1 MSKIESI
8 TIKNFRGI
16 KSLETTSLSERL
28 IILIGRGDSGK
39 STILT
44 AINYALSPAW
54 NLSFS
59 DLDFYNQDICNPIEI
74 NVSVSELPSS
84 LLKDHKFGLLSP
96 SLSEE
101 DSGEDF
107 DPAKMTLNIRLRVDD
122 SLEPKW
128 TVINNFGTEVP
139 ISATDRA
146 KIGATLVA
154 DYCDNHFSYSKQS
167 PLYRLTKNSLEGT
180 SIEEI
185 QTHLLRDLKSKY
197 SKSELAELEKIL
209 EDLPERFKPYG
220 LLLDEIKTLFDFREN
235 TLNGSSL
242 SLHSHGLPLRLQG
255 KGTKRLISMG
265 LQQEL
270 SKNGNIVLIDEVEQG
285 LEPDRIVNL
294 IKLYKRTRKGQI
306 ILSTHSSYVLI
317 EAEANQLYKVVKS
330 SDGTTH
336 QVLPV
341 SSEMTAC
348 RRTTPH
354 AFFAKKIVCCEGKTE
369 FGVMRSLDEWLLE
382 NKNLSLASLGVSYI
396 DCGGGSKMY
405 NFACRLKELNYETC
419 VFADNDSLKDLHEH
433 QKKAEDPKIRLFLC
447 SVGNCIETQF
457 FEDFDK
463 EYIEPFLLLLSDEP
477 LNRPEFLEDYKK
489 HKDDFKTKFP
499 MPILTKK
506 IFKNIPGGEFLGKLI
521 LNQYGS
527 VPYPEFSVLR
537 NLLTEIENW
546 STNA

>member
-1 MSKIESI
+1 M
-8 TIKNFRGI
+8 
-16 KSLETTSLSERL
+16 ETTSLSERL

-101 DSGEDF
+101 NSGEDF

-433 QKKAEDPKIRLFLC
+433 QKKRKTSRFGYFYVLLEIVSKRSFL
-447 SVGNCIETQF
+447 
-457 FEDFDK
+457 K
-463 EYIEPFLLLLSDEP
+463 
-477 LNRPEFLEDYKK
+477 
-489 HKDDFKTKFP
+489 
-499 MPILTKK
+499 ILTKNTSNR
-506 IFKNIPGGEFLGKLI
+506 FYYF
-521 LNQYGS
+521 Y
-527 VPYPEFSVLR
+527 R
-537 NLLTEIENW
+537 
-546 STNA
+546 TNP

>member
-8 TIKNFRGI
+8 TINNFRGI

-101 DSGEDF
+101 DSGEKF
-107 DPAKMTLNIRLRVDD
+107 DPGKMTLNIRLRVDD

-209 EDLPERFKPYG
+209 EDLPIWP
-220 LLLDEIKTLFDFREN
+220 TFR
-235 TLNGSSL
+235 
-242 SLHSHGLPLRLQG
+242 
-255 KGTKRLISMG
+255 
-265 LQQEL
+265 
-270 SKNGNIVLIDEVEQG
+270 
-285 LEPDRIVNL
+285 
-294 IKLYKRTRKGQI
+294 
-306 ILSTHSSYVLI
+306 
-317 EAEANQLYKVVKS
+317 
-330 SDGTTH
+330 
-336 QVLPV
+336 
-341 SSEMTAC
+341 
-348 RRTTPH
+348 
-354 AFFAKKIVCCEGKTE
+354 
-369 FGVMRSLDEWLLE
+369 
-382 NKNLSLASLGVSYI
+382 
-396 DCGGGSKMY
+396 
-405 NFACRLKELNYETC
+405 
-419 VFADNDSLKDLHEH
+419 
-433 QKKAEDPKIRLFLC
+433 
-447 SVGNCIETQF
+447 
-457 FEDFDK
+457 
-463 EYIEPFLLLLSDEP
+463 
-477 LNRPEFLEDYKK
+477 
-489 HKDDFKTKFP
+489 
-499 MPILTKK
+499 
-506 IFKNIPGGEFLGKLI
+506 
-521 LNQYGS
+521 
-527 VPYPEFSVLR
+527 
-537 NLLTEIENW
+537 
-546 STNA
+546 

>member
-1 MSKIESI
+1 M
-8 TIKNFRGI
+8 
-16 KSLETTSLSERL
+16 ETTSLSERL

-369 FGVMRSLDEWLLE
+369 FGVMRSLDE
-382 NKNLSLASLGVSYI
+382 LSVSHY
-396 DCGGGSKMY
+396 
-405 NFACRLKELNYETC
+405 R
-419 VFADNDSLKDLHEH
+419 
-433 QKKAEDPKIRLFLC
+433 
-447 SVGNCIETQF
+447 
-457 FEDFDK
+457 
-463 EYIEPFLLLLSDEP
+463 
-477 LNRPEFLEDYKK
+477 
-489 HKDDFKTKFP
+489 
-499 MPILTKK
+499 
-506 IFKNIPGGEFLGKLI
+506 
-521 LNQYGS
+521 
-527 VPYPEFSVLR
+527 
-537 NLLTEIENW
+537 
-546 STNA
+546 